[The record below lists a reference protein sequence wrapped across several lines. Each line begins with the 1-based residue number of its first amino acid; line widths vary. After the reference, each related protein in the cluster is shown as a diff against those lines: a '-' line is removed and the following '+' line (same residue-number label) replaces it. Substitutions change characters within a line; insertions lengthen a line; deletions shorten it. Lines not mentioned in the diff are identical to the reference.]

1 MIFLLRFIIAA
12 MLSLGLLFNAS
23 AGVTEIAQA
32 YQQQQSHIQVE
43 GKGEVIRI
51 LADDTK
57 GSRHQRFILRLANQQ
72 TLLISHNIDLAER
85 LPQLSMGDQ
94 VEFYGE
100 YIWNKKGGLIHWTH
114 HDPNL
119 RHPAGWLKY
128 RGQLYQ

>member
-1 MIFLLRFIIAA
+1 MTFLLRFIIAA

-32 YQQQQSHIQVE
+32 YQLQQSHIQVQ

-57 GSRHQRFILRLANQQ
+57 GSRHQRFILRLDNQQ
-72 TLLISHNIDLAER
+72 TLLISHNIDLASR
-85 LPQLSMGDQ
+85 LPQLAIGDQ

-100 YIWNKKGGLIHWTH
+100 YIWNGKGGLIHWTH

-119 RHPAGWLKY
+119 RHPHGWLKY